1 MKTLHSLDEVTPCP
15 VCRQPGGF
23 HDSAIHNAHAVLRR
37 LTWKPGEPA
46 PWEWKQ
52 RQAES
57 SAIREDEGAVLT
69 VLRGMSKE
77 LLS

>member
-1 MKTLHSLDEVTPCP
+1 MDTLLSPDEPTPCP

-23 HDSAIHNAHAVLRR
+23 HDPAIHNAHEVPRR
-37 LTWKPGEPA
+37 STWKPGEPP
-46 PWEWKQ
+46 PWDW
-52 RQAES
+52 RLHAGPS
-57 SAIREDEGAVLT
+57 VTPEDQGAVLK

>member
-1 MKTLHSLDEVTPCP
+1 MNTQLSPDDPTPCP

-23 HDSAIHNAHAVLRR
+23 HDLAVHNAHLVPRQLA
-37 LTWKPGEPA
+37 WKPGEPT

-52 RQAES
+52 HVGPSVAP
-57 SAIREDEGAVLT
+57 EDHGAVLK

>member
-1 MKTLHSLDEVTPCP
+1 MKTLLSPDEPTPCP

-23 HDSAIHNAHAVLRR
+23 HDSTIHNAHEVPRR
-37 LTWKPGEPA
+37 LTWKPGEPP
-46 PWEWKQ
+46 PWSWKLVTTGTV
-52 RQAES
+52 A
-57 SAIREDEGAVLT
+57 EDEESLRK